1 MPKVTHPH
9 LERRPTGYYFR
20 RRLPA
25 CLFETGANPAG
36 QPQNQESNSNHVIT
50 LSLKTYF
57 LPEAKR
63 RARRLT
69 AASDALFAART
80 EQDMPISAEIMTALL
95 REVRDHEISAFER
108 VRARSAEREP
118 VDVDAALSREAA
130 VQDALRE
137 AIALGRR
144 ETAAPLLKAAARRL
158 GVALDETDPD
168 FSALGHHATR
178 LLIEISAERAR
189 REVGDYGSES
199 VLDSLG
205 GGAKRPDLPTF
216 QSRRTAGTAEIL
228 KTAFGQA
235 KTDQASFLPPMSPP
249 LPAQEIAAIRS
260 GTLLHGAFGGTPY
273 FSNTAMPPV
282 LSAAPPDRT
291 APVQERLVPHL
302 PVPAPSA
309 SPVEAAPT
317 HPSLILPAEP
327 EARRRAM
334 LRAIPDL
341 RIDKSLF
348 SDASLEALLDPWN
361 MTIGEAFDAYVEV
374 KLAGY
379 KDEFHKTQKRLPG
392 AGKNFTKNTL
402 PSMRT
407 ARRLWCDL
415 LGNCR
420 LKDVTNDRLDE
431 ALQLL
436 GRLPVLHGK
445 VYKADT
451 TQGIIDLADAIE
463 IEQEAAASRAID
475 DNPTLSEAEKDDL
488 LIKAVI
494 PRLRVE
500 TYLKHGRAMGRI
512 GRFLEG
518 LGLIPFSPFG
528 LCSWTEE
535 EEETMRANEATKAR
549 EPWDDRLYVLFRT
562 PVFQGHWDG
571 PGDPLFWAPLISVLN
586 GPRMEEILQLAPEDF
601 GVEGGIA
608 YFRISNR
615 AGNNVKST
623 SSERKIPI
631 HPSLIALGLL
641 DLVEMRRRE
650 GAARLFPNLGKGE
663 TKGTRAELFTKAFGY
678 YRKTN
683 GVYWPGLDFHALRT
697 TFHSFL
703 LNSDRVS
710 DARRRRLMGHSP
722 VDEGEKSYAQGLR
735 MSALLADVETVE
747 IDVSMIQSPFAA
759 TNKVVSL
766 DGTRKRI
773 SML

>member
-158 GVALDETDPD
+158 GLALDETDPD

-189 REVGDYGSES
+189 REVGDYGSEP

-205 GGAKRPDLPTF
+205 GGAKRPALPTF

-235 KTDQASFLPPMSPP
+235 ETDQAAFLPPMSPP
-249 LPAQEIAAIRS
+249 LPTQELAAIRS
-260 GTLLHGAFGGTPY
+260 GTLLHGAFGGTPS
-273 FSNTAMPPV
+273 FSDTEMPSV

-302 PVPAPSA
+302 PGPAPSA
-309 SPVEAAPT
+309 SPAEAAPA

-327 EARRRAM
+327 EARRRA
-334 LRAIPDL
+334 LFRAIPDL
-341 RIDKSLF
+341 RIDKTVF
-348 SDASLEALLDPWN
+348 SDASLEALLDPWS
-361 MTIGEAFDAYVEV
+361 MTVGEAFDAYVEV

-379 KDEFHKTQKRLPG
+379 GDEFHKTQKCHPQG
-392 AGKNFTKNTL
+392 IQGFTKNSL
-402 PSMRT
+402 PSLKV
-407 ARRLWCDL
+407 ARRFWCDF

-420 LKDVTNDRLDE
+420 LNEVTNDMLDKS
-431 ALQLL
+431 LQLL
-436 GRLPVLHGK
+436 ARVPVLHGK

-451 TQGIIDLADAIE
+451 TQGIIDLIDSIE
-463 IEQEAAASRAID
+463 IENDAAASREIEN
-475 DNPTLSEAEKDDL
+475 NPDLSEAEKDQLRLDT
-488 LIKAVI
+488 VI
-494 PRLRVE
+494 PRFRAE

-518 LGLIPFSPFG
+518 LGLLPYSPFS
-528 LCSWTEE
+528 LCSWTQEE
-535 EEETMRANEATKAR
+535 EDTMRANEETKAR
-549 EPWDDRLYVLFRT
+549 EPWDDRIYDLFRT
-562 PVFQGHWDG
+562 PVFQGASDG
-571 PGDPLFWAPLISVLN
+571 PGDPLFWAPLISTFN
-586 GPRMEEILQLAPEDF
+586 GPREEEALQLSPEDF
-601 GVEGGIA
+601 GSEGGIA

-623 SSERKIPI
+623 SGERKLPV
-631 HPSLIALGLL
+631 HPNLIKLGLL

-650 GAARLFPNLGKGE
+650 GATRLFPHLGKGA

-678 YRKTN
+678 YRKTH

-710 DARRRRLMGHSP
+710 DARRRRLMGHAP
-722 VDEGEKSYAQGLR
+722 VDEGEKSYSQGLR
-735 MSALLADVETVE
+735 MSALLADVETVD
-747 IDVSMIQSPFAA
+747 IDISMIQSPFAA
-759 TNKVVSL
+759 TNTVVSL

-773 SML
+773 PLS